1 MHDHIR
7 LNRRLNTFIHMAV
20 VCSVLCLGFM
30 SGCDS
35 KDDAL
40 LSIDFAT
47 NSPELENSQFDLKR
61 VKAEVEHFC
70 GDCHTTPP
78 PSAIPKDGWFSEIQ
92 LMFQMYEESGRNDL
106 RIPQKGE
113 VVEYYRTLAPDAIAI
128 PSPIPANNS
137 PRLEFIETKHTVAP
151 PQL

>member
-1 MHDHIR
+1 MHDHIK
-7 LNRRLNTFIHMAV
+7 LNRRLNTFIHLVV

-78 PSAIPKDGWFSEIQ
+78 PSAIPKDGWFSEIR
-92 LMFQMYEESGRNDL
+92 MYSVSLDITFCIDSGTSRLTRFLGGKVSKYFFGGSRDCATRL
-106 RIPQKGE
+106 
-113 VVEYYRTLAPDAIAI
+113 TL
-128 PSPIPANNS
+128 PSLP
-137 PRLEFIETKHTVAP
+137 
-151 PQL
+151 